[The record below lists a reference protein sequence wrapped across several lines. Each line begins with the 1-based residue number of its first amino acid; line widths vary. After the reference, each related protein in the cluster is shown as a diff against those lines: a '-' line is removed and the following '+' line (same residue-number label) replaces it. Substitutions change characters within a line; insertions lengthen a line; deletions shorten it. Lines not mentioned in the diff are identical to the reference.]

1 MRIYFMFQRFYFL
14 LAIKF
19 SDAWH
24 LDLQK
29 VRRMTTSADKAEILS
44 SSLEAFKKIQQER
57 DSLCAANDA
66 NLLGP
71 QYLNLRSGDKLNKS
85 STINDEK
92 GNAKD
97 SIKKLRKQSGGS
109 DLAEADLNGGKW
121 STESSSKPNL
131 VQTERA
137 RQNSSTSVVNASRLP
152 PRDNSAAG
160 KSKQSGSEAESYFH
174 PLRVSTSPHAM

>member
-1 MRIYFMFQRFYFL
+1 
-14 LAIKF
+14 
-19 SDAWH
+19 
-24 LDLQK
+24 
-29 VRRMTTSADKAEILS
+29 MTTSADKAEILS

-66 NLLGP
+66 KLLGP

-85 STINDEK
+85 SAINDEK

-137 RQNSSTSVVNASRLP
+137 PQNSSTSVVNASRLP

-160 KSKQSGSEAESYFH
+160 KTKSKQSGSEAESYFH
-174 PLRVSTSPHAM
+174 PLRGLSMREKVILQPHQSISRPQQNGAITSIRGL